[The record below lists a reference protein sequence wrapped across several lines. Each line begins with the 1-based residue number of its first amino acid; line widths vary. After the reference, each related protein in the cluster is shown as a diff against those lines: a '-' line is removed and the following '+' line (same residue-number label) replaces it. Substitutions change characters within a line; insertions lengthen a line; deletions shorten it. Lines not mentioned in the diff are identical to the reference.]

1 LRNNNLNLYER
12 IFLFKDLVYI
22 FFRLDSIHNY
32 LEQENV
38 EIKLDYVDREQNY
51 QRLISKTLLSLHK
64 FLKEKDIDGWIK
76 SLTESSSVKTDSNG
90 QFFTYINLYAAEYYK
105 NGSLTEEQK
114 NKFNNKIK
122 SYADHYKIK
131 LKDKPEKIL
140 LEMKNKIE
148 LAMELYKK
156 IVELEVEFS
165 NLASNDQLQQFDR
178 VNKSNKV
185 IIKILLKHA
194 LKYLERESLNI
205 NNSNDLKSQ
214 IELAIELMEN
224 DEFDCSSIN
233 IFNINSEVIRSLKI
247 LFDNLVLIP
256 NRAHLR
262 RRLKKLMIQTLG
274 FDNAYDYRQDKYARN
289 QINYF
294 KPKFDAICK
303 GNLLFI

>member
-1 LRNNNLNLYER
+1 MRNNNLNLYER